1 MDAEQVINKIL
12 GDAQKE
18 ADRIIT
24 AAKEQQAEQQKKF
37 DKELADFNTVTRSLA
52 HKQAQDEKDHILAAA
67 RMAGAKELLTEKR
80 KVLNEMFAK
89 AKEKLTAL
97 DDGSYKELMAKLMA
111 QASESG
117 DEEVLVGANERRI
130 DAELV
135 NQVNSKLGSGKLT
148 LSNEKINTPAG
159 FILRKGR
166 VRTNMTLDVLIEQA
180 REKLEVKLAKE
191 LFEK

>member
-80 KVLNEMFAK
+80 KVLNDMFAN
-89 AKEKLTAL
+89 AKKKLAAL
-97 DDGSYKELMAKLMA
+97 DDGSYKELMAKLMT

-117 DEEVLVGANERRI
+117 DEEVLVGANEKRI

-191 LFEK
+191 LFG

>member
-97 DDGSYKELMAKLMA
+97 DDGSYKELMAKLMT

-117 DEEVLVGANERRI
+117 DEEVLVGANEKRI

>member
-67 RMAGAKELLTEKR
+67 RMAGAG
-80 KVLNEMFAK
+80 ASQS
-89 AKEKLTAL
+89 
-97 DDGSYKELMAKLMA
+97 DDGD
-111 QASESG
+111 G
-117 DEEVLVGANERRI
+117 
-130 DAELV
+130 
-135 NQVNSKLGSGKLT
+135 
-148 LSNEKINTPAG
+148 
-159 FILRKGR
+159 
-166 VRTNMTLDVLIEQA
+166 
-180 REKLEVKLAKE
+180 
-191 LFEK
+191 